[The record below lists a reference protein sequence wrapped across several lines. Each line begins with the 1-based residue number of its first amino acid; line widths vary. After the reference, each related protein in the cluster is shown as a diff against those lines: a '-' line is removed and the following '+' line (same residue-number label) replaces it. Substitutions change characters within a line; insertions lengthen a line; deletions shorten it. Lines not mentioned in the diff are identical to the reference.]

1 MMKTI
6 LALVLPLSLAMTACS
21 SDSFSDFS
29 DEENK
34 QEQGDDDEAL
44 TERKF
49 KVVAEV
55 ENVSSQQAAA
65 IHITVSRLLADS
77 CYTGRETKLCLF
89 YYGTEPDPAHF
100 QICENYVNKTSPDNG
115 EEFIALNLGNDGK
128 YYGRILMTVVD
139 ADSKEEYYSNI
150 VEIDIPAKP
159 EAKKRKLTACD
170 LGLSVLWATTNL
182 GADAEEDA
190 GDHFAWGEV
199 VSKKKYDEEGYAL
212 RYLADELTHDSI
224 SAKADFDP
232 ATAAAGDGWRLPT
245 RREVDELRKKCKW
258 EGVALSG
265 GRAAL
270 RLTGPNGGSITL
282 PCAGAKVGKATMHDD
297 DVEDFNGR
305 KLSGYYAVGTRADT
319 YSQGCPSLRF
329 DMTSGG
335 KEEGIYVSNDAQ
347 LWWGLSV
354 RAVKDKK

>member
-1 MMKTI
+1 M
-6 LALVLPLSLAMTACS
+6 AMAACS

-29 DEENK
+29 DDDNK
-34 QEQGDDDEAL
+34 QEQGDDDDDDNDEAQA
-44 TERKF
+44 EKKF
-49 KVVAEV
+49 NVVAEV
-55 ENVSSQQAAA
+55 ENVTWQQASA

-77 CYTGRETKLCLF
+77 CYTGREMKIFLF

-100 QICENYVNKTSPDNG
+100 QICENYVKKTSPDLG
-115 EEFIALNLGNDGK
+115 EEFMALDMGIDDK

-139 ADSKEEYYSNI
+139 GDSKEEYYSNV

-159 EAKKRKLTACD
+159 EVKKQKLTACD

-182 GADAEEDA
+182 GAQTEEDP

-199 VSKKKYDEEGYAL
+199 VGKKKYDEEGYAL
-212 RYLADELTHDSI
+212 RYLVEELTYDTI
-224 SAKADFDP
+224 SAKADFDA

-245 RREVDELRKKCKW
+245 QREVDELRKKCKW

-270 RLTGPNGGSITL
+270 RLTGPNGGSIIL
-282 PCAGAKVGKATMHDD
+282 PCAGAKVGRATMHDD

-305 KLSGYYAVGTRADT
+305 KLSGYYAVGTRTDI

-335 KEEGIYVSNDAQ
+335 KEEGIYVSNDAE